1 MTYIMSNSNDTREI
15 EHKKSEI
22 KRLKAEIERKEAE
35 IERKEAE
42 IERKEAEIER
52 KEAEI
57 EDERKFGAILRDI
70 EAELKRSTPIP
81 KSCAMSTRF
90 FN

>member
-1 MTYIMSNSNDTREI
+1 MRDIMSNPNDTREI
-15 EHKKSEI
+15 ERKKAEI
-22 KRLKAEIERKEAE
+22 KRLKAEIKRKEAD

-42 IERKEAEIER
+42 L
-52 KEAEI
+52 

-70 EAELKRSTPIP
+70 EAELKRSTPNP
-81 KSCAMSTRF
+81 KSCAMSARF